1 MNRDRWVAL
10 IRDRLIFVKIAVVLL
25 WLTWI
30 VTIAL
35 SGFRRDIKGDPLG
48 TDHIAFYAAA
58 RFIDEG
64 RGPSI
69 YDNAAVAQYQ
79 TEISGTGILDAYRNP
94 PFYALIYIPSSRL
107 PYLGSFWIWTVISV
121 LLLWFG
127 IRWLGPEKPVAAFV
141 FAFSFYPVFAVFS
154 FGQNSL
160 LSFGIFCLSFYLMKR
175 RLFFLAGLASGLL
188 LFKPQLLLGLGLWW
202 LLSLRSYWQ
211 CLAGLSVTGIALAG
225 VSFLFVPEETRIFI
239 QKLSEI
245 AGYDAFHFWN
255 LHNPRGFGTLI
266 AFDNKKVGKIVGAL
280 CSLIGIGCYLWFW
293 QRHRDNMPVMF
304 GAAVF
309 LTLWSSPHTMIYEWT
324 LAIIPAVLLWTYV
337 REKRDDWILIF
348 AVSWVALF
356 ISTPIAKALFE
367 WTVDKQTGLNGWA
380 IQISVPVMAIVAVW
394 TARVLQRPHPR

>member
-30 VTIAL
+30 VTIAM

-64 RGPSI
+64 RGTSI
-69 YDNAAVAQYQ
+69 YDNAAVSQYQ

-107 PYLGSFWIWTVISV
+107 PYLGSFWIWTVVSV

-160 LSFGIFCLSFYLMKR
+160 LSFGIFCLTFYLMKR
-175 RLFFLAGLASGLL
+175 PLFFLAGLVSGLL

-202 LLSLRSYWQ
+202 LLSLRTYWK
-211 CLAGLSVTGIALAG
+211 CLAGLKATGWPSLPSVFERSRGNQVLIQNYRKLG
-225 VSFLFVPEETRIFI
+225 VTT
-239 QKLSEI
+239 LS
-245 AGYDAFHFWN
+245 FWN
-255 LHNPRGFGTLI
+255 LAKSGGFE
-266 AFDNKKVGKIVGAL
+266 
-280 CSLIGIGCYLWFW
+280 
-293 QRHRDNMPVMF
+293 P
-304 GAAVF
+304 
-309 LTLWSSPHTMIYEWT
+309 
-324 LAIIPAVLLWTYV
+324 
-337 REKRDDWILIF
+337 
-348 AVSWVALF
+348 
-356 ISTPIAKALFE
+356 
-367 WTVDKQTGLNGWA
+367 
-380 IQISVPVMAIVAVW
+380 
-394 TARVLQRPHPR
+394 